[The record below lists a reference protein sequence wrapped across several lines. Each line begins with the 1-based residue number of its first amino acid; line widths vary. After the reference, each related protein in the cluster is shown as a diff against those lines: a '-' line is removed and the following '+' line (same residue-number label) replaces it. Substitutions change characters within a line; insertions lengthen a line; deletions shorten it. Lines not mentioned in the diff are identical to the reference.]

1 MAGSLGPRA
10 LRVYEALHHAIR
22 SGELPPGTQLPTIP
36 VLAADFGVSPVTVR
50 NVQTRLEEEGL
61 ISREVGRGTFVL
73 APAPKS
79 VLIVEDEDQA
89 RALVGEYVSTAGYRP
104 LLASGPEEALGH
116 LERDR
121 TIVLVLSDIRMP
133 LQTDGIEFIRTVRRR
148 WPTLPLAA
156 VTGYPDDLAEL
167 HGTADCPTL
176 VVLKPV
182 RRSQIEETLSRLP
195 PASSPSNQ
203 RLPVLVVDDDPDVR
217 WLVKQLVAGQG
228 HDVEEATTGSEALV
242 ALGKRQFSHVLLDL
256 HMPGGGM
263 QTAAA
268 IARAHQDTVVVL
280 MTGYPEEVVSNPA
293 GGPWLLL
300 SKPFHGNEVEQILNL
315 RRHRPGSAIA

>member
-1 MAGSLGPRA
+1 LAGSLGPRA

-36 VLAADFGVSPVTVR
+36 VLASDFGVSPVTVR

-79 VLIVEDEDQA
+79 VLIVEDDEQA
-89 RALVGEYVSTAGYRP
+89 RALVGEYVSTVGYRA
-104 LLASGPEEALGH
+104 LLASGPGEGLGY
-116 LERDR
+116 LEQDR

-133 LQTDGIEFIRTVRRR
+133 EAADGIEFIRTVRRR
-148 WPTLPLAA
+148 WPNIPLAA
-156 VTGYPDDLAEL
+156 VTGFPDDLAEL

-195 PASSPSNQ
+195 AAASPSNQ
-203 RLPVLVVDDDPDVR
+203 RLPVLIVDDDPQLR
-217 WLVKQLVAGQG
+217 WMVKQLVAGQG
-228 HDVEEATTGSEALV
+228 HEVEEAATGSEALV
-242 ALGKRQFSHVLLDL
+242 ALGRRQFSHVLLDL

-263 QTAAA
+263 ETAAA
-268 IARAHQDTVVVL
+268 ISRAHKDTVVVL
-280 MTGYPEEVVSNPA
+280 MTGYPEEVVSSP

-300 SKPFHGNEVEQILNL
+300 TKPFHGNEVEQILSL
-315 RRHRPGSAIA
+315 RRLRVGRATA

>member
-1 MAGSLGPRA
+1 
-10 LRVYEALHHAIR
+10 VYEALHHAIR
-22 SGELPPGTQLPTIP
+22 SGELPPGTQLSTIP

-79 VLIVEDEDQA
+79 ILIVEDDEQS
-89 RALVGEYVSTAGYRP
+89 RALVGEYVTSAGYRA
-104 LLASGPEEALGH
+104 LLASGPQEGLSY

-121 TIVLVLSDIRMP
+121 TVVLVLSDIRMP
-133 LQTDGIEFIRTVRRR
+133 TPADGIEFIRTVRRR
-148 WPTLPLAA
+148 WPGILLAA

-195 PASSPSNQ
+195 PASAPSNQ
-203 RLPVLVVDDDPDVR
+203 RLPVLVVDDDPELR
-217 WLVKQLVAGQG
+217 WIVKQLVSVQG
-228 HDVEEATTGSEALV
+228 HEVEEASTGSEALV
-242 ALGKRQFSHVLLDL
+242 ALGRRQFSHVLLDL

-263 QTAAA
+263 ETAAA
-268 IARAHQDTVVVL
+268 ITRAHTDTVVVL
-280 MTGYPEEVVSNPA
+280 MTGYPEEVVNSP

-300 SKPFHGNEVEQILNL
+300 TKPFHGNEVEQILSL
-315 RRHRPGSAIA
+315 RRHRPNGARA